1 MEAATRTAEAPA
13 PSEEAAAREAEDRS
27 AEDQAA
33 VDHTEA
39 FTEADRMVADR
50 MVAVEA
56 TSEVT
61 DKHYSSSVRTSAF
74 SILSIS
80 FIDLR

>member
-1 MEAATRTAEAPA
+1 MEAPA

-27 AEDQAA
+27 AEAPAA

-39 FTEADRMVADR
+39 STEADLMEVLTVADL